1 VKKKLR
7 VLVVDDSEVCRE
19 LLRDIV
25 EADGDMEVV
34 GEADDGELAVSRV
47 IALRPDVVTLDVEM
61 PRVDGLRAV
70 ERIMA
75 EAPVP
80 ILVVTGR
87 PTAKQGITAFEAV
100 RRGALDLVAKP
111 AHGRDAE
118 ASELRRTIR
127 LIAGVPVM
135 KHVSG
140 SRIAVA
146 RAVPLPAHVRVV
158 GIGASAGGPSA
169 IATVLSKIPR
179 DFGPCIV
186 IVQHVLVGFADA
198 FADFLRAH
206 SPQPV
211 QVVRKPIALGAG
223 VFVAPDDAHLR
234 AKGDGFEPFVAPP
247 VDGHRPSADVL
258 FESLATVH
266 GSRAIGVVLS
276 GMGKDGTRGLAA
288 MRRAGAETIAQDAS
302 AAIDGMPR
310 SARESGAAA
319 RVLPASEI
327 ADAIVRATRRS

>member
-1 VKKKLR
+1 
-7 VLVVDDSEVCRE
+7 VVDDSEVCRE

-34 GEADDGELAVSRV
+34 GEAADGEHAIERVS
-47 IALRPDVVTLDVEM
+47 ALRPDVVTLDVEM

-75 EAPVP
+75 ESPVP
-80 ILVVTGR
+80 ILVVTSK
-87 PTAKQGITAFEAV
+87 PTTNRGSTAFEAV

-111 AHGRDAE
+111 AHGKDAE
-118 ASELRRTIR
+118 AAALRSTIR
-127 LIAGVPVM
+127 LLAGVPVM

-146 RAVPLPAHVRVV
+146 RPAAQTQVRVI

-179 DFGPCIV
+179 DFAPSIA
-186 IVQHVLVGFADA
+186 IVQHVLAGFADA

-206 SPQPV
+206 ATLPV
-211 QVVRKPIALGAG
+211 QVVRKPVTLGSG
-223 VFVAPDDAHLR
+223 IFVAPDDAHLR
-234 AKGDGFEPFVAPP
+234 ARGDTLEPFAAAP

-258 FESLATVH
+258 FESLAVVY

-276 GMGKDGTRGLAA
+276 GMGKDGTRGLGA
-288 MRRAGAETIAQDAS
+288 MRRAGGETFAQDAS

-327 ADAIVRATRRS
+327 AEAILRATRRP

>member
-1 VKKKLR
+1 LKKKLR

-34 GEADDGELAVSRV
+34 GEANDGDHAVERV
-47 IALRPDVVTLDVEM
+47 VALRPDVVTLDVEM

-75 EAPVP
+75 QAPVP
-80 ILVVTGR
+80 ILVVTGK
-87 PTAKQGITAFEAV
+87 PTANRGATAFEAV

-111 AHGRDAE
+111 AHGKDVE
-118 ASELRRTIR
+118 AAALRRTIR
-127 LIAGVPVM
+127 LLAGVPVM

-146 RAVPLPAHVRVV
+146 RAAAHAQVRIV

-169 IATVLSKIPR
+169 IATVLSKIPA
-179 DFGPCIV
+179 DFAPCIA
-186 IVQHVLVGFADA
+186 IVQHVLAGFADA

-206 SPQPV
+206 STLSV
-211 QVVRKPIALGAG
+211 QVVRKPVTLASG

-234 AKGDGFEPFVAPP
+234 ARGDTLEPFVAPP

-288 MRRAGAETIAQDAS
+288 MLRAGGETIAQDAA

-310 SARESGAAA
+310 SARDAGAAS

-327 ADAIVRATRRS
+327 AEALVRATRRT

>member
-1 VKKKLR
+1 MKKKLR

-34 GEADDGELAVSRV
+34 GEADDGDHAVARV
-47 IALRPDVVTLDVEM
+47 VALRPDVVTLDVEM

-80 ILVVTGR
+80 ILVVTGK

-118 ASELRRTIR
+118 AESLRRTIR
-127 LIAGVPVM
+127 LLAGVPVV

-146 RAVPLPAHVRVV
+146 RAAVQAQVRVV

-169 IATVLSKIPR
+169 IATVLAKMPP
-179 DFGPCIV
+179 DFAPCIA
-186 IVQHVLVGFADA
+186 IVQHVLAGFADA
-198 FADFLRAH
+198 FADFLRVH
-206 SPQPV
+206 SALPV
-211 QVVRKPIALGAG
+211 QVVRKPVALASG
-223 VFVAPDDAHLR
+223 VFVAPDDAHLVAR
-234 AKGDGFEPFVAPP
+234 GGGLEPFTAPP

-266 GSRAIGVVLS
+266 GARAIGVVLS
-276 GMGKDGTRGLAA
+276 GMGKDGTRGLEA
-288 MRRAGAETIAQDAS
+288 MRRAGAETFAQDAS

-327 ADAIVRATRRS
+327 ADALVRATRRA